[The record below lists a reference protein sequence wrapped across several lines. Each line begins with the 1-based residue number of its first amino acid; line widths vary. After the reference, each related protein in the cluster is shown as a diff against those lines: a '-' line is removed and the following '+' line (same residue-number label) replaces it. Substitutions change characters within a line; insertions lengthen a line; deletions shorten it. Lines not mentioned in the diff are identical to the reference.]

1 RSSLREVDLESGVV
15 IRQRD
20 VPAPFFAEGLE
31 LVGDELLQLTYTS
44 GVLFRW
50 DRATFESTGTQTYD
64 GEGWGLCYDGSALW
78 MTDGS
83 ATLFKRDPVSFE
95 VLATV
100 SVTADGDPV
109 VRLNA
114 LECVDGSVYANV
126 WLTDD
131 IVKIDP
137 TSGQVTARIDASPLR
152 AALGV
157 PLINDAV
164 LNGIAYDP
172 ESGLFLLTG
181 KLWPRM
187 FAVRFVPTGR

>member
-1 RSSLREVDLESGVV
+1 
-15 IRQRD
+15 
-20 VPAPFFAEGLE
+20 
-31 LVGDELLQLTYTS
+31 
-44 GVLFRW
+44 
-50 DRATFESTGTQTYD
+50 
-64 GEGWGLCYDGSALW
+64 

-109 VRLNA
+109 VRLNE